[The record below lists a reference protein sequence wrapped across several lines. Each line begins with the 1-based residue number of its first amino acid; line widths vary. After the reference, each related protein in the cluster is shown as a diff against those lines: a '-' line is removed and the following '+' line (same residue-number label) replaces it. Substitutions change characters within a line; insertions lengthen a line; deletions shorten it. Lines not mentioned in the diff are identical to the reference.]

1 MIALVVDEHLRLVG
15 EAAEGGRVEDT
26 VAVALELGAGRR
38 RRLGD
43 QAPRRAGRIG
53 GIGSA
58 NRRSGLASY
67 RVP

>member
-1 MIALVVDEHLRLVG
+1 MIALVIDEDLGLVG
-15 EAAEGGRVEDT
+15 EAAECGRVDDA

-43 QAPRRAGRIG
+43 QAPRHEGRVRR
-53 GIGSA
+53 IGSA
-58 NRRSGLASY
+58 RCGDDLTSN